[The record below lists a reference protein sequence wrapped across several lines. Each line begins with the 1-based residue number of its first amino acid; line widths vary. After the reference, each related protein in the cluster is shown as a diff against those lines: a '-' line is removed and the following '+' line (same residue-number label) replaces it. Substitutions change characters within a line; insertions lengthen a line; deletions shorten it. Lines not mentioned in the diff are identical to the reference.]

1 MRALFR
7 SSHMV
12 RENLLAECIRKD
24 PRAEHELYRT
34 LYPMMMSIC
43 SRYEHN
49 RQDAS
54 ARMNEGFLKVLLNL
68 EKRRPEVPFEAW
80 VRRIMINTVIDGFR
94 KEHERKTLER
104 MDIPME
110 NHAGTEVNEYL
121 RCMEAEAFAE
131 LLGHVPAMSRKVFNL
146 FAIDG
151 FSHAEIAAMLG
162 ISAGTSKW
170 HVSNARQTLQ
180 NAIAHMVGNT
190 VTIKNALP

>member
-1 MRALFR
+1 MRVPFR
-7 SSHMV
+7 TSHMV
-12 RENLLAECIRKD
+12 RENLLTECIRKD

-49 RQDAS
+49 RLDAS
-54 ARMNEGFLKVLLNL
+54 ARMNEGFLKVLMNL

-80 VRRIMINTVIDGFR
+80 VRRIMINTVIDNYR
-94 KEHERKTLER
+94 KEHERKTMER
-104 MDIPME
+104 MDIPMDA
-110 NHAGTEVNEYL
+110 HVGTEVNEYL
-121 RCMEAEAFAE
+121 RSMEADAFAE

-151 FSHAEIAAMLG
+151 FSHAEISTMLG

-170 HVSNARQTLQ
+170 HVSHARQKLQ
-180 NAIAHMVGNT
+180 SAIAQMVGSTAT
-190 VTIKNALP
+190 VKNALP

>member
-1 MRALFR
+1 
-7 SSHMV
+7 MV
-12 RENLLAECIRKD
+12 AERLIAACIRKD

-34 LYPMMMSIC
+34 LYPMMRSIC

-49 RQDAS
+49 RQDAT

-94 KEHERKTLER
+94 KERERKTLER
-104 MDIPME
+104 MDVPMDE
-110 NHAGTEVNEYL
+110 ELGAEVNDYL
-121 RCMEAEAFAE
+121 RHMEAEAFAA
-131 LLGHVPAMSRKVFNL
+131 LLQRVPEMSRRVFNL

-151 FSHAEIAAMLG
+151 FSHAEIAGMLG

-170 HVSNARQTLQ
+170 HVSHARQLLQ
-180 NAIAHMVGNT
+180 QAIGRLAQARAPINT
-190 VTIKNALP
+190 AST